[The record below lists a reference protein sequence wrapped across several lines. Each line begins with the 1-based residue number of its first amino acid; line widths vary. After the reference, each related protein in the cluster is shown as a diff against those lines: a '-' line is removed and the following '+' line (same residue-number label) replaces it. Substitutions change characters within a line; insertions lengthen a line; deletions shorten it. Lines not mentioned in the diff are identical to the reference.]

1 VAEPPPPGSGPPF
14 PFLIS
19 PSAVGRSVRALA
31 EPFLRSLRPVEP
43 EGGPPGPDVV
53 LRRTLQALN
62 VSSWQSWWA
71 EPDDQPAAPD
81 AEPEGEGEAGG
92 GADARVEVD
101 EAPEESA
108 EAVIAEPAEPAEP
121 VGDDPAGTGTGPGPA
136 ASPLAAAP
144 ASSGPPPTA
153 TAELSVAPP
162 WPSPPPFVRDVVRLP
177 PAAVGPGPV
186 TIPRRVNR
194 PFTRSSRRGH
204 LRPPRSREPVGTLA
218 TMPARAPSDEVS
230 AETVPVTASGEA
242 IPLVGLSSDAD
253 ELAAQ
258 VTTEGDLADSPHRF
272 LNRELCWLAFNERVL
287 ALAED
292 TATPLLERAK
302 FLAIFSQNL
311 DEFFQVRV
319 AGLKDQMAAG
329 LTSPSPDGRT
339 PGQQLA
345 ELRQRVAELVQR
357 QERVFLDQVV
367 PALSEVGIILS
378 SWGQLDE
385 DDTKYLDE
393 VFEERIFP
401 VLTPLAVDPG
411 HPFPYISDLSLNL
424 AVVVHDPIEQARRFA
439 RVKVPLLL
447 PRFVV
452 LPDGE
457 RFVPLEDVIAQHLDT
472 LFPGLEVE
480 DHFPF
485 RVTRNAD
492 LTLEEE
498 EADDLL
504 EAVEMELRRRRFGRA
519 VRLELDSDATDE
531 VRELLT
537 RELDIED
544 DDIYLYA
551 GPLDL
556 GGLWSVRG
564 LDRPDLKDPV
574 WVPVTAPRLV
584 SDDDGPVDF
593 FRVLRKRDVL
603 VHHPYASFATSVEEF
618 IHQASVDPKV
628 LAIKLTLYRTS
639 GDSSIIRSLT
649 RAAERGKQV
658 AALVELKAR
667 FDEQANIEWARRLE
681 KAGVHVV
688 YGLAGLKVHTK
699 TTLVVRD
706 EGDVMRRY
714 CHVGTG
720 NYNPKTA
727 RLYEDIGL
735 LTSDPEVGADLT
747 QLFNFLTGYG
757 RDLHFRKLLVSPQY
771 VRPRIAELIEGE
783 CAAGP
788 GQGRIVMKMN
798 SLVDPAI
805 IDQLY
810 EASQAGVSID
820 LVVRGICCLRPGI
833 AGLSENIRV
842 RSIVGRY
849 LEHSRIFHFAHGSDE
864 GGPVYYIGSADLMP
878 RNLDRRVE
886 ALVPVEDP
894 DLQEQL
900 AQILEINL
908 ADDTLAWQL
917 QPGGT
922 WIHVPRTATVDTH
935 LSLQE
940 AARRRLKSPVAGP
953 SPA

>member
-1 VAEPPPPGSGPPF
+1 MTNSLLGNGAPDRLVSAHAPAET
-14 PFLIS
+14 
-19 PSAVGRSVRALA
+19 VGWSFDAGDLDAELGTVGDRPAALA
-31 EPFLRSLRPVEP
+31 E
-43 EGGPPGPDVV
+43 
-53 LRRTLQALN
+53 
-62 VSSWQSWWA
+62 
-71 EPDDQPAAPD
+71 
-81 AEPEGEGEAGG
+81 
-92 GADARVEVD
+92 
-101 EAPEESA
+101 
-108 EAVIAEPAEPAEP
+108 
-121 VGDDPAGTGTGPGPA
+121 
-136 ASPLAAAP
+136 SP
-144 ASSGPPPTA
+144 
-153 TAELSVAPP
+153 
-162 WPSPPPFVRDVVRLP
+162 R
-177 PAAVGPGPV
+177 
-186 TIPRRVNR
+186 
-194 PFTRSSRRGH
+194 
-204 LRPPRSREPVGTLA
+204 
-218 TMPARAPSDEVS
+218 
-230 AETVPVTASGEA
+230 
-242 IPLVGLSSDAD
+242 
-253 ELAAQ
+253 
-258 VTTEGDLADSPHRF
+258 RF
-272 LNRELCWLAFNERVL
+272 LNRELSWLAFNARVL
-287 ALAED
+287 ALAQD
-292 TATPLLERAK
+292 PVTPLLERVK

-319 AGLKDQMAAG
+319 AGLKDQLAAG
-329 LTSPSPDGRT
+329 LAAASPDGRT
-339 PGQQLA
+339 PAEQLS
-345 ELRQRVAELVQR
+345 ELRERVVELVHW
-357 QERVFLDQVV
+357 QERIFLEQVV

-378 SWGQLDE
+378 SWDELDE

-424 AVVVHDPIEQARRFA
+424 AVVVRDPHERARRFA

-452 LPDGE
+452 MPDGE
-457 RFVPLEDVIAQHLDT
+457 RFVPLEEVIARHLDT

-480 DHFPF
+480 DHFTF

-519 VRLELDSDATDE
+519 VRLELDADTTDE

-556 GGLWSVRG
+556 GGLWSVHG

-574 WVPVTAPRLV
+574 WVPVPAPRLAAEN
-584 SDDDGPVDF
+584 DDPVNF
-593 FRVLRKRDVL
+593 FRVLRRQDVL
-603 VHHPYASFATSVEEF
+603 VHHPYTSFATSVEEF

-649 RAAERGKQV
+649 RAVERGKQV

-699 TTLVVRD
+699 TMLVVRD
-706 EGDVMRRY
+706 EGEVMRRY

-720 NYNPKTA
+720 NYNPRTA

-735 LTSDPEVGADLT
+735 LTADPEIGADLT

-757 RDLHFRKLLVSPQY
+757 RDMRFRKLLVSPQD
-771 VRPRIAELIEGE
+771 VRPRFAELIQGE
-783 CAAGP
+783 IDAGP
-788 GQGRIVMKMN
+788 GVGRIVMKMN
-798 SLVDPAI
+798 SLVDAAI

-810 EASQAGVSID
+810 EASQAGVQID
-820 LVVRGICCLRPGI
+820 LVVRGICCLRPGLP
-833 AGLSENIRV
+833 GLSENIRV

-849 LEHSRIFHFAHGSDE
+849 LEHSRIYQFAHGAPD
-864 GGPVYYIGSADLMP
+864 GGPVCYIGSADLMP

-886 ALVPVEDP
+886 ALVPVEDH
-894 DLQEQL
+894 DLQGRLDEIL
-900 AQILEINL
+900 ATNL
-908 ADDTLAWQL
+908 ADDWLAWEL
-917 QPGGT
+917 HGDGTWHHVARPEPGGDG
-922 WIHVPRTATVDTH
+922 HVDTH
-935 LSLQE
+935 LHLQE
-940 AARRRLKSPVAGP
+940 LARSRRPTGTA
-953 SPA
+953 